1 MRSDE
6 PTHYLCCQSHGDH
19 RVFVVCYADRL
30 YEDVPLDV
38 RNRGPWRGER
48 DEVMRLK
55 PELRL
60 ALAEA
65 GYVLIDCPDAGSSRK
80 CMPGRLGGQ
89 FETAQ

>member
-38 RNRGPWRGER
+38 RNRGPWREGNG
-48 DEVMRLK
+48 MR
-55 PELRL
+55 
-60 ALAEA
+60 
-65 GYVLIDCPDAGSSRK
+65 S
-80 CMPGRLGGQ
+80 
-89 FETAQ
+89 